1 MKDVL
6 LFSKLGRRLSDTK
19 EKSLTAYLLELS
31 LSVAEQNYEKTA
43 ILVKEMTESD
53 AVLLRFKTNYFSPT
67 LSVQERAFL
76 KQESSP
82 RVGQHA
88 KLNSLLVFDNIC
100 LGRSEI
106 NAFSPND
113 HALLEKIA
121 KHLNEDLSRQ
131 TQYQQIIR
139 DSATGFWGREV
150 FFDFLEQEFSR
161 SRRYQAPLSLV
172 LIDIDG
178 FARFSNPGLIL
189 SKTAQRIK
197 TEIRQGDFIAR
208 LAENTFA
215 LIEPM
220 TTLQN
225 AAESAVRLLSKF
237 KHLPILIQEIPLQI
251 HLSMGV
257 ATVTTQDELAASFLE
272 RADKALSAAKRLGG
286 NQIVVFD

>member
-6 LFSKLGRRLSDTK
+6 PFSKLGRRLGDLK

-31 LSVAEQNYEKTA
+31 ISISEQNYQKTA
-43 ILVKEMTESD
+43 LLISEMAQAD
-53 AVLLRFKTNYFSPT
+53 AVLLYFKKDVFSHP
-67 LSVQERAFL
+67 LSPQDEAFL
-76 KQESSP
+76 RQKSKP
-82 RVGQHA
+82 RAGQHT
-88 KLNSLLVFDNIC
+88 KLSSLLTLGNIS

-113 HALLEKIA
+113 QVLLERIT
-121 KHLNEDLSRQ
+121 KHVAEDLSRQ
-131 TQYQQIIR
+131 EQYQKIVKDAI
-139 DSATGFWGREV
+139 TGFWGREV

-178 FARFSNPGLIL
+178 FGKFTNPDAILI
-189 SKTAQRIK
+189 KTAQRIK
-197 TEIRQGDFIAR
+197 TEVRQGDFIAR
-208 LAENTFA
+208 LSENTFA

-220 TTLQN
+220 TTATQ
-225 AAESAVRLLSKF
+225 ASESAVRLISKF

-257 ATVTTQDELAASFLE
+257 ASLTTQDELSILLLE

-286 NQIVVFD
+286 NQIVVYD

>member
-6 LFSKLGRRLSDTK
+6 LFSKLGRRLGDVK

-31 LSVAEQNYEKTA
+31 TSIAEQNYEKTA
-43 ILVKEMTESD
+43 FLIAEMTQSD
-53 AVLLRFKTNYFSPT
+53 AVLLRLSTDYFSSPIPP
-67 LSVQERAFL
+67 QDQAFL
-76 KQESSP
+76 LGKSEP

-88 KLNSLLVFDNIC
+88 KLNSLLVSGNIS

-113 HALLEKIA
+113 QALLEKIV
-121 KHLNEDLSRQ
+121 KHLNEDLGRQ
-131 TQYQQIIR
+131 TQYQQIVKDR
-139 DSATGFWGREV
+139 LTGFWGREV
-150 FFDFLEQEFSR
+150 FFEFLEQEFGR
-161 SRRYQAPLSLV
+161 ARRYQAPLSLV

-178 FARFSNPGLIL
+178 FARFASPDPIL

-197 TEIRQGDFIAR
+197 LEIRQGDFIAR
-208 LAENTFA
+208 LSENTFA

-237 KHLPILIQEIPLQI
+237 KHLPILVQEIPLQI

-257 ATVTTQDELAASFLE
+257 ASVSIQDELAMSLLE